1 MTQEAA
7 LHHPAFK
14 LIRQQK
20 IDSLNL
26 EVQEFE
32 HGATGA
38 QHIHLSASSDENVF
52 LVALRTVPKDST
64 GVAHILEHTA
74 LCGSQKYPVRDPFF
88 MMTRRSLNTFMNAF
102 TSSDWTAYPFA
113 SLNRKDFS
121 NLLDV
126 YLDAVFF
133 SRLDPLDFAQEGH
146 RLEFA
151 EPSNP
156 DSPLV
161 YKGVVYNEMKGAMSS
176 VSSQLWQTLTKH
188 VFPSSTYHYNSGG
201 DPESIPDLT
210 YDQLVAFYRTHYHPS
225 NAIFMTFGNISAEAH
240 QSRFHEQV
248 LQHFEKLEYKVSV
261 EDEKRYYAPIRV
273 QESYP
278 YNDPDAE
285 TKTHVVMAWLLGK
298 STNLRDSLRAQLLS
312 SILLD
317 NSATPL
323 MHALESSEYG
333 NGPSPLCGLDDSQ
346 LELTFMCGL
355 EGCDRDATP
364 DVENLILKTLDRVLL
379 EGIPQEDIESALH
392 QLELHQREIGG
403 DSYPYGLQLILTALT
418 AATHRGDPV
427 QLLNLEAS
435 LAQLREDIQA
445 PDFVK
450 NLARELLLDN
460 PHRVTLTLQP
470 DDKIQPR
477 REAAEA
483 ARLSA
488 TKAAL
493 SAEQKA
499 KIVKQAEDL
508 KFRQEQQDSADI
520 LPKVTLEDVPKSEI
534 DITPEVHPIGQRKLT
549 RYATGTNGLVYQQ
562 IVHPMPALDI
572 ELQPHLPLYTTC
584 LTELGAG
591 EKDYLHMQKWQASVA
606 GGFNVFSSVRGNVD
620 DVHRISA
627 NITYSGKALNRNHAG
642 LCELMATTI
651 EEARFD
657 ERVRLKELVAQI
669 RAHREQ
675 SVTGNGHGLAM
686 LAASSG
692 ICASAELSHRLS
704 GLAGIKAIKK
714 LDKAINDDQ
723 ALADLAEHLQEIH
736 KRCTR
741 TESQLLLIGEQE
753 HLDGFETTLAQTFGN
768 QGMAGEHFHLDPC
781 QNTVHQAWLTN
792 SQVNFCAKAFPTVA
806 PNHPDAAPLIV
817 LGSFLRNGFLHK
829 AIREQGGA
837 YGGGAS
843 QDSNSGAFRFY
854 SYRDPRMAETL
865 ADFDNAVQWLL
876 GRDHG
881 YQPLEEAILGTIS
894 SMDKSESPA
903 GRAKRLF
910 HSELHGRNLAFRQ
923 QMRERILATTI
934 VDLQRVGQTYLQP
947 ELAHTAIITD
957 FSAREKAQSLGLEII
972 EL

>member
-1 MTQEAA
+1 MTQKVT

-14 LIRQQK
+14 FIRQQH
-20 IDSLNL
+20 ISSLNID
-26 EVQEFE
+26 VQEFE
-32 HGATGA
+32 HSATGA
-38 QHIHLSASSDENVF
+38 QHIHLAAASEENVF

-151 EPSNP
+151 EPENP
-156 DSPLV
+156 ESPLM
-161 YKGVVYNEMKGAMSS
+161 YKGVVFNEMKGAMSS

-188 VFPSSTYHYNSGG
+188 LFPTSTYHYNSGG

-210 YDQLVAFYRTHYHPS
+210 YEQLVAFYRTHYHPS
-225 NAIFMTFGNISAEAH
+225 NAVFMTFGDISAEDH
-240 QSRFHEQV
+240 QTRFQEQV
-248 LQHFEKLEYKVSV
+248 LQHFNKLDYKVSV

-273 QESYP
+273 QEAYP

-285 TKTHVVMAWLLGK
+285 RKTHVVMAWLLGK
-298 STNLRDSLRAQLLS
+298 STNLRDTLRAQLLS

-323 MHALESSEYG
+323 MHVLESSEYG
-333 NGPSPLCGLDDSQ
+333 NGPSPMCGLDDSQ
-346 LELTFMCGL
+346 RELSFLCGL
-355 EGCDRDATP
+355 EGCDRNASE
-364 DVENLILKTLDRVLL
+364 DVETLILKTLDKVVL

-427 QLLNLEAS
+427 RLLDLEAS
-435 LAQLREDIQA
+435 LAQLREDIKD

-450 NLARELLLDN
+450 NLTRELLLDN
-460 PHRVTLTLQP
+460 PHRITLALQP
-470 DDKIQPR
+470 NDAIKTR
-477 REAAEA
+477 RDAAEA
-483 ARLSA
+483 ARLA
-488 TKAAL
+488 DIKAGLSEDDKNAIVAQAKAL
-493 SAEQKA
+493 KHRQN
-499 KIVKQAEDL
+499 QED
-508 KFRQEQQDSADI
+508 DAGI
-520 LPKVTLEDVPKSEI
+520 LPKVTLADVPKGEVDVSSETRERGSI
-534 DITPEVHPIGQRKLT
+534 KITHFP
-549 RYATGTNGLVYQQ
+549 TGTNGLVYQQ
-562 IVHPMPALDI
+562 VIHALPALDEDNQQI
-572 ELQPHLPLYTTC
+572 LPLYTSC

-591 EKDYLHMQKWQASVA
+591 NRDYLQMQKWQASVA
-606 GGFNVFSSVRGNVD
+606 GGINVFSSVRGRVDNVHE
-620 DVHRISA
+620 VSA
-627 NITYSGKALNRNHAG
+627 YVTYSGKALNRNQKP
-642 LCELMATTI
+642 LTELMATTMA
-651 EEARFD
+651 EARFD
-657 ERVRLKELVAQI
+657 EHVRIKELVAQI
-669 RAHREQ
+669 RAHKEQ

-686 LAASSG
+686 LAAASG
-692 ICASAELSHRLS
+692 ICASANMSHRVS
-704 GLAGIKAIKK
+704 GLEGIRAIKR
-714 LDKAINDDQ
+714 LDKAINEDA
-723 ALADLAEHLQEIH
+723 ALAQLAEKLAALHQ
-736 KRCTR
+736 RCTS
-741 TESQLLLIGEQE
+741 TASELLLIGEDE
-753 HLDGFETTLAQTFGN
+753 FLEDFESTLVGAFSSS
-768 QGMAGEHFHLDPC
+768 
-781 QNTVHQAWLTN
+781 QNTNDAFALPEHKQAIQQAWLTN
-792 SQVNFCAKAFPTVA
+792 SQVHFCAKAFPTVA
-806 PNHPDAAPLIV
+806 PEHADAAPLIV
-817 LGSFLRNGFLHK
+817 LGGFLRNGFLHK

-854 SYRDPRMAETL
+854 SYRDPRLAETL
-865 ADFDNAVQWLL
+865 SDFDNAVEWLL
-876 GRDHG
+876 STDHG

-894 SMDKSESPA
+894 SIDKSESPA

-910 HSELHGRNLAFRQ
+910 HSELHGRNHAFRQ
-923 QMRERILATTI
+923 QLRERVLATT
-934 VDLQRVGQTYLQP
+934 VDDLKRVAQTYLQP
-947 ELAHTAIITD
+947 DQANTAVITD
-957 FSAREKAQSLGLEII
+957 FSSRETVAALGLDII